1 MASVNDKI
9 ALAIITVVNDN
20 GQLTSDEIVS
30 TVRELDGF
38 DEIEPKAINNQV
50 VKLDRDGKL
59 TRANAESGW
68 QLTANGRGALDGLR
82 AKMEARYIAPYS
94 AWVPVD
100 VTVMLLSPSL
110 GPITEP
116 GNQGIARFPRLGE
129 EYTEKVT
136 PAKGRDPEKIE
147 RIVTNPGQVMMYGG
161 WIRAAMNKAA
171 GKGDA
176 TVLVDGA
183 GARRTL
189 PDVAWSHVNIKS
201 IIFPADQKM
210 TRSVRRPTNARGQSV
225 GEIIHESLPA
235 GTVLHIRGS
244 FPSSHFSE
252 MYLVRLMSQVEDTGI
267 SAAGTGKGGI
277 WGVCAVSSLKIN
289 GREVWPGAEGA
300 QEARPGQME
309 DVAITEYQ
317 TIAEA
322 EAEAAD
328 PRSRLV
334 AGSTRTVNGAGNL

>member
-1 MASVNDKI
+1 MASANDKI

-20 GQLTSDEIVS
+20 GELPTPEIVS

-38 DEIEPKAINNQV
+38 DEIEPKAIERQV
-50 VKLDRDGKL
+50 IKLDRDGKL
-59 TRANAESGW
+59 TRANAEAGW

-82 AKMEARYIAPYS
+82 AKMEARYVAPY
-94 AWVPVD
+94 AGWVPVD
-100 VTVMLLSPSL
+100 AIVTLLSPSL
-110 GPITEP
+110 GPITDP
-116 GNQGIARFPRLGE
+116 GNQGVARFPRLGE
-129 EYTEKVT
+129 EVEEKVI
-136 PAKGRDPEKIE
+136 PGKGRDPERVE
-147 RIVTNPGQVMMYGG
+147 RIVKNPGQVMMYGG

-176 TVLVDGA
+176 TVLIDGA

-189 PDVAWSHVNIKS
+189 PDVAWSHVNVKT
-201 IIFPADQKM
+201 IIFPEGQRM

-235 GTVLHIRGS
+235 GTILRIRGS

-252 MYLVRLMSQVEDTGI
+252 MYLVRLFGQVEDTGI

-289 GREVWPGAEGA
+289 GREVWPGADGA

-309 DVAITEYQ
+309 DVPLTEYE
-317 TIAEA
+317 TVAEA
-322 EAEAAD
+322 ESD
-328 PRSRLV
+328 PRDRLV
-334 AGSTRTVNGAGNL
+334 AGSTRTVNGAR